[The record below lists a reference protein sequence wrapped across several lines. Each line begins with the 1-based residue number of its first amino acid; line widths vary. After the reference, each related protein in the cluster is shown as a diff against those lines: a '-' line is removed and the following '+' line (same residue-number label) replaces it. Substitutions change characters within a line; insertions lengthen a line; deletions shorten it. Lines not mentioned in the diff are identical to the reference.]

1 MKIIT
6 LSEEKF
12 NEFARNHKYGNFY
25 QTVNY
30 AKVMKLEGYDYHL
43 LGFINNSNEL
53 IGATMILFKKIFLN
67 YKMAYAPFGFLIDY
81 SNNDLVEELTNRL
94 KKLLIKQRFIYLKI
108 NPKIHCSER
117 DKKGNII
124 AYNPE
129 INDIFEILQRNGY
142 IHTGFNNYFENEKPR
157 WNAIVKLT
165 ASNDNLY
172 KGLNKQTRNK
182 ISKATRCG
190 VEICEGTEDDI
201 SVLYE
206 FIKKKHNRNL
216 KYYKSFVKE
225 FKDDAKIYLAKINTE
240 KYVSQSKIAY
250 EQELEINEVYNQE
263 LQEASRRGKDIT
275 NIITKK
281 MESDKRLS
289 IYQNNLIQATNFFS
303 KCPDGLTI
311 GGLLAIKYQDGM
323 NLIIEGFNQ
332 KYRGFNPNYLLK
344 WELIKQF
351 NLEEIKY
358 FNLNG
363 IVGEFKEPNKYSGL
377 NEMKLGYNANAIEYI
392 GEFDLIIN
400 RTVYNLYQKRL
411 EKNKKVK

>member
-12 NEFARNHKYGNFY
+12 NEFSHNHKYGNFY
-25 QTVNY
+25 QTANY
-30 AKVMKLEGYDYHL
+30 AKVMKSEGYDYHL

-53 IGATMILFKKIFLN
+53 IGATMILFKKVFLN

-81 SNNDLVEELTNRL
+81 SNNDLVEELTNKL

-108 NPKIHCSER
+108 NPNIHCSER
-117 DKKGNII
+117 NKKGII
-124 AYNPE
+124 TAYNPE
-129 INDIFEILQRNGY
+129 INDTFEILQRNGY
-142 IHTGFNNYFENEKPR
+142 IHAGFNNYFENEKPR

-172 KGLNKQTRNK
+172 KNLNKQTRNK

-190 VEICEGTEDDI
+190 IEISEGTEDDI

-206 FIKKKHNRNL
+206 FIKKKHHRNL

-240 KYVSQSKIAY
+240 KYVSESKLAY
-250 EQELEINEVYNQE
+250 ENELEINELFNQQ
-263 LQEASRRGKDIT
+263 LQEASRRGKDISS
-275 NIITKK
+275 IINKK
-281 MESDKRLS
+281 MESDKKLS
-289 IYQNNLIQATNFFS
+289 IYQNNLIQATKLFS

-311 GGLLAIKYQDGM
+311 GGLLAIKYNDSM

-332 KYRGFNPNYLLK
+332 KYRTFNPNYLLK
-344 WELIKQF
+344 WELIKRF

-377 NEMKLGYNANAIEYI
+377 NEMKLGYNASAIEYI

-400 RTVYNLYQKRL
+400 KTVYNLYQKRL
-411 EKNKKVK
+411 EKNK